1 MTHREWKAEVEKA
14 LVLRDMTRKELAAK
28 LGKSYTRVSAVIA
41 GTARSKVMT
50 AEISEELNIE
60 PFSE

>member
-1 MTHREWKAEVEKA
+1 MESRGGKA

-28 LGKSYTRVSAVIA
+28 LGKSYARVSAVIA